1 MMQQI
6 VSLIKLI
13 HSDRDPRQISL
24 GLAFGLIPGFT
35 PLTSPHN
42 LLVLLLLLF
51 LRANISAALLSW
63 GFFSIWA
70 FALDPLFH
78 RLGLFLLI
86 DVGALVG
93 LWTALYN
100 APLMPFTRF
109 NNSVVLG
116 SLIVSLILFYPVYSA
131 GRLMIVKYRE
141 TFMEHFNRWK
151 VIQVLKASSLYR
163 WYTRYSAL
171 GG

>member
-1 MMQQI
+1 
-6 VSLIKLI
+6 
-13 HSDRDPRQISL
+13 
-24 GLAFGLIPGFT
+24 
-35 PLTSPHN
+35 
-42 LLVLLLLLF
+42 
-51 LRANISAALLSW
+51 
-63 GFFSIWA
+63 
-70 FALDPLFH
+70 
-78 RLGLFLLI
+78 LLI